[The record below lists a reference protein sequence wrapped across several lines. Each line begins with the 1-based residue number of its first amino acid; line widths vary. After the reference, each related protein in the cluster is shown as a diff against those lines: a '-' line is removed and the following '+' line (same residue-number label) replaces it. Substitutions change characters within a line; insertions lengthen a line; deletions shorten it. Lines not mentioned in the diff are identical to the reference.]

1 MKHLIGVVPFVFLT
15 VVCGDEASR
24 NRAEDPRRHVEAAG
38 GFSFVPPEDWKIRDF
53 PGMKFKAAIGPSA
66 AGFAPNITIVDELF
80 SGSLDA
86 YVKQNLAA
94 LQKAFRKFHL
104 AQQDDFKTT
113 AGEQGARLVT
123 ESEQQ
128 GRLLHQTFYIFGKG
142 DTKFVITCSTL
153 AEGGDKYDSVF
164 ETSIKTFRFEKK

>member
-1 MKHLIGVVPFVFLT
+1 MKHLIGVVPLVFLT
-15 VVCGDEASR
+15 VACGDEASR

-38 GFSFVPPEDWKIRDF
+38 GFSFVPPEDWKIRDI
-53 PGMKFKAAIGPSA
+53 PGMKFKAMIGPSA
-66 AGFAPNITIVDELF
+66 AGFAPNICTVDELF

-86 YVKQNLAA
+86 YVKGNLAA
-94 LQKAFRKFHL
+94 LQKASRKFHL
-104 AQQDDFKTT
+104 AQSDDFKTT

-123 ESEQQ
+123 ESENQ
-128 GRLLHQTFYIFGKG
+128 GRLLRQTFYFFGKR

-153 AEGGDKYDSVF
+153 AEGGDKLDSVF

>member
-15 VVCGDEASR
+15 VVFGDEASR

-38 GFSFVPPEDWKIRDF
+38 GFSFVPPEDWKIQDI

-66 AGFAPNITIVDELF
+66 AGFASNITIVDEQF

-86 YVKQNLAA
+86 YVKQNVAV
-94 LQKAFRKFHL
+94 LQKVFKKYNL
-104 AQQDDFKTT
+104 VQQNDFKTT
-113 AGEQGARLVT
+113 AGEEGARLVT
-123 ESEQQ
+123 KNEQQ
-128 GRLLHQTFYIFGKG
+128 GRLLRQTFYFFGRG

-153 AEGGDKYDSVF
+153 AEGGEKLDPVF